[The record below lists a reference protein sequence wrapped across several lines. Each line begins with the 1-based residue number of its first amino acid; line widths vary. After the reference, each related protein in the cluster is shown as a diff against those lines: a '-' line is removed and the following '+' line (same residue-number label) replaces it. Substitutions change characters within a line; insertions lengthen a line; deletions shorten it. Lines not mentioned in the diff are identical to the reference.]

1 MTERGLIEEAV
12 VEFRLRRRAAA
23 ARRDDRRGPRLDAA
37 GRRGR
42 RRPPV
47 GGRVREPRLNVLI
60 GGVDTTQSQL
70 AHAIRLLAEH
80 PDQWDA
86 LHADPSLAGRGRGGA
101 AL

>member
-1 MTERGLIEEAV
+1 
-12 VEFRLRRRAAA
+12 
-23 ARRDDRRGPRLDAA
+23 
-37 GRRGR
+37 
-42 RRPPV
+42 
-47 GGRVREPRLNVLI
+47 VREPRLNVLI